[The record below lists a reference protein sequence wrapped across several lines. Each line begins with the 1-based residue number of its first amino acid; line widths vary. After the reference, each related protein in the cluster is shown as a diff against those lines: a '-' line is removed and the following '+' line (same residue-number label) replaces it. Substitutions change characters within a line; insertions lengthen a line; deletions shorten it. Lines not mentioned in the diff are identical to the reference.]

1 MVLTISSPLDPSAG
15 TGRRF
20 GIAVAR
26 FNELVTERLLDGA
39 IAALRAHDVADDAIE
54 VAWVPGAFELPIA
67 CQWLARTRRFD
78 GLLALGAIVRGGTDH
93 YEYVCSGVT
102 QGVLQ
107 ATLGSGLPIG
117 FGVLT
122 CAEMGQALDR
132 AGGAHGNKGADAALA
147 ALEMVALERTPSFI
161 FGRQLP

>member
-1 MVLTISSPLDPSAG
+1 MVLQVGSPLDPSAG
-15 TGRRF
+15 AGKRF

-39 IAALRAHDVADDAIE
+39 IAALRAHGVVDDAIE
-54 VAWVPGAFELPIA
+54 VAWVPGAFELPSA
-67 CQWLARTRRFD
+67 CQWLARTGRFH

-107 ATLGSGLPIG
+107 ATLGTGLPIG

-122 CAEMGQALDR
+122 CAEMSQALDR

-147 ALEMVALERTPSFI
+147 ALEMVRLHAAIGMR
-161 FGRQLP
+161 